1 MRQWMV
7 DVKIMCRQH
16 LIREYREHFTIVG
29 ALRKKKRMN
38 GFVDHNCL
46 ELSKL
51 QERFDELKA
60 EMLRRGHKPVK
71 QFEVPDTSYLSETIR
86 NAKVDRE
93 ASLQDLLNQC
103 EHCRKR
109 FLEINKLA
117 IYNL

>member
-16 LIREYREHFTIVG
+16 LIGEYREHFTIVG
-29 ALRKKKRMN
+29 ALRKKKRMD

-51 QERFDELKA
+51 QERFDELKT
-60 EMLRRGHKPVK
+60 EMLRRGYKPVK
-71 QFEVPDTSYLSETIR
+71 QFEVPDMSYLPERIR

-93 ASLQDLLNQC
+93 ASLQDLLNRC
-103 EHCRKR
+103 ENCRKR
-109 FLEINKLA
+109 FEEIKN
-117 IYNL
+117 

>member
-16 LIREYREHFTIVG
+16 LIGEYREHFTIVG
-29 ALRKKKRMN
+29 ALKKKKRMD

-60 EMLRRGHKPVK
+60 EMLRRGYKPVK
-71 QFEVPDTSYLSETIR
+71 QFEVPDTSYLFLVIR
-86 NAKVDRE
+86 
-93 ASLQDLLNQC
+93 SLDI
-103 EHCRKR
+103 
-109 FLEINKLA
+109 F
-117 IYNL
+117 